1 MGYSVKKDT
10 QMTALMYHK
19 YGSSDVLTFNK
30 IPVPTPRENEVLV
43 KIRATAINSS
53 DWELLRG
60 KPLFARIWGLLKP
73 KYHILGSDIA
83 GQVVGID
90 KGVSKFR
97 PGDAVFAD
105 LFEKWGGFAEYVCV
119 HEDQLLPKPE
129 HITFEEVSAIPQA
142 GVVALQGLRYNGEIT
157 PGQQVLINGAGGG
170 AGTFAIQIAKSL
182 GAEVTGVDSARKLD
196 LMKSIGA
203 DHVIDYTKA
212 DFTKNKQ
219 QYDLIFDIVGRRSVF
234 DFKRILKPKGAY
246 VMAGGSMRRL
256 LQVLFYGP
264 LISKTTSKKMGL
276 LMHKQNK
283 EDINYMLSLY
293 DARKVV
299 PVIDKCYPLSQSVT
313 AFQYFG
319 EGLVLGK
326 IIITSEA

>member
-1 MGYSVKKDT
+1 MGYSIEKDT
-10 QMTALMYHK
+10 QMKALMYHK
-19 YGSSDVLTFNK
+19 YGSSDVLTLK
-30 IPVPTPRENEVLV
+30 EIPVPTPKENEVLV

-53 DWELLRG
+53 DWELLKG
-60 KPLFARIWGLLKP
+60 KPFFSRIWGLIKP
-73 KYHILGSDIA
+73 KYHILGSDIS
-83 GQVVGID
+83 GQVIAVGN
-90 KGVSKFR
+90 KVARFETGNEVF
-97 PGDAVFAD
+97 GDIF
-105 LFEKWGGFAEYVCV
+105 LHWGGFAEYVCV
-119 HEDQLLPKPE
+119 DQELLLPKPE
-129 HITFEEVSAIPQA
+129 DITFEEASAIPQA
-142 GVVALQGLRYNGEIT
+142 GVVALQGLRYNGEIK

-182 GAEVTGVDSARKLD
+182 GAEVTGVDSTRKLD
-196 LMKSIGA
+196 LMRSIGA
-203 DHVIDYTKA
+203 DHVIDYTRE

-219 QYDLIFDIVGRRSVF
+219 QYDLIFDIVGHRSVF

-256 LQVLFYGP
+256 LQVLFCGP
-264 LISKTTSKKMGL
+264 LISKITNKKMGL

-283 EDINYMLSLY
+283 EDIGHMLALR
-293 DARKVV
+293 DAGKIV
-299 PVIDKCYPLSQSVT
+299 PVIDRCYPLSQAIS

>member
-1 MGYSVKKDT
+1 MRYSIERDT
-10 QMTALMYHK
+10 QMKALMYHK
-19 YGSSDVLTFNK
+19 YGTSDVLTFK
-30 IPVPTPRENEVLV
+30 EIPVPIPKENEVLV

-60 KPLFARIWGLLKP
+60 KPFFARIWGLLKP

-83 GQVVGID
+83 GQVVSIG

-105 LFEKWGGFAEYVCV
+105 IFEQWGGFAEYVCV
-119 HEDQLLPKPE
+119 HEDLLLLKPE
-129 HITFEEVSAIPQA
+129 HITFEEASAIPQA
-142 GVVALQGLRYNGEIT
+142 GVVALQGLRYNGEIK

-196 LMKSIGA
+196 LMRSIGA
-203 DHVIDYTKA
+203 DHVIDYTKE

-219 QYDLIFDIVGRRSVF
+219 QYDLIFDIVGRRSIF

-256 LQVLFYGP
+256 LQVLFCGP

-283 EDINYMLSLY
+283 EDIGHMLKLR

-299 PVIDKCYPLSQSVT
+299 PVIDRCYPLSQGIA

-326 IIITSEA
+326 TIITSEA

>member
-1 MGYSVKKDT
+1 MGYSIEKDA
-10 QMTALMYHK
+10 QMKALMYYK
-19 YGSSDVLTFNK
+19 YGSSDVLTFK
-30 IPVPTPRENEVLV
+30 EIPIPIPKENEVLV

-60 KPLFARIWGLLKP
+60 KPFFARIWGLLKP

-83 GQVVGID
+83 GQVVSIGKGI
-90 KGVSKFR
+90 SKFR

-105 LFEKWGGFAEYVCV
+105 IFEQWGGFAEYVCV
-119 HEDQLLPKPE
+119 HEDLLLSKPE
-129 HITFEEVSAIPQA
+129 HMTFEEASAIPQA
-142 GVVALQGLRYNGEIT
+142 GVVALQGLHYNGEIK

-182 GAEVTGVDSARKLD
+182 GAEVTGVDSGRKLD
-196 LMKSIGA
+196 LMRSVGA
-203 DHVIDYTKA
+203 DHVIDYTKE
-212 DFTKNKQ
+212 DFTKDKQ
-219 QYDLIFDIVGRRSVF
+219 QYDLIFDIVGRRSIF

-256 LQVLFYGP
+256 LQVLFCGP

-283 EDINYMLSLY
+283 EDIGHMLALR
-293 DARKVV
+293 DAGKVV
-299 PVIDKCYPLSQSVT
+299 PVIDRCYPLSQGIA

>member
-1 MGYSVKKDT
+1 MGTPERK
-10 QMTALMYHK
+10 
-19 YGSSDVLTFNK
+19 TF
-30 IPVPTPRENEVLV
+30 LC
-43 KIRATAINSS
+43 SY
-53 DWELLRG
+53 L
-60 KPLFARIWGLLKP
+60 GLLKP

-83 GQVVGID
+83 GQVVSIGKGI
-90 KGVSKFR
+90 SKFR

-105 LFEKWGGFAEYVCV
+105 IFEQWGGFAEYVCV
-119 HEDQLLPKPE
+119 HEDLLLSKPE
-129 HITFEEVSAIPQA
+129 HMTFEEASAIPQA
-142 GVVALQGLRYNGEIT
+142 GVVALQGLHYNGEIK

-182 GAEVTGVDSARKLD
+182 GAEVTGVDSGRKLD
-196 LMKSIGA
+196 LMRSVGA
-203 DHVIDYTKA
+203 DHVIDYTKE
-212 DFTKNKQ
+212 DFTKDKQ
-219 QYDLIFDIVGRRSVF
+219 QYDLIFDIVGRRSIF

-256 LQVLFYGP
+256 LQVLFCGP

-283 EDINYMLSLY
+283 EDIGHMLALR
-293 DARKVV
+293 DAGKVV
-299 PVIDKCYPLSQSVT
+299 PVIDRCYPLSQGIA

>member
-1 MGYSVKKDT
+1 MRYSIERDT
-10 QMTALMYHK
+10 QMKALMYHK
-19 YGSSDVLTFNK
+19 YGTSDVLTFK
-30 IPVPTPRENEVLV
+30 EIPVPIPKENEVLV

-60 KPLFARIWGLLKP
+60 KPFFARIWGLLKP

-83 GQVVGID
+83 GQVVSIG

-105 LFEKWGGFAEYVCV
+105 IFEQWGGFAEYVCV
-119 HEDQLLPKPE
+119 HEDLLLLKPE
-129 HITFEEVSAIPQA
+129 HITFEEASAIPQA
-142 GVVALQGLRYNGEIT
+142 GVVALQGLRYNGEIK

-196 LMKSIGA
+196 LMRSIGA
-203 DHVIDYTKA
+203 DHVIDYTKE

-219 QYDLIFDIVGRRSVF
+219 QYDLIFDIVGRRSIF

-246 VMAGGSMRRL
+246 VMAGGSMCRL
-256 LQVLFYGP
+256 LQVLFCGP

-283 EDINYMLSLY
+283 EDIGHMLKLR
-293 DARKVV
+293 DAGKVV
-299 PVIDKCYPLSQSVT
+299 PIIDRCYPLSQGIA

-326 IIITSEA
+326 TIITSEA

>member
-1 MGYSVKKDT
+1 MGYSIEKDA
-10 QMTALMYHK
+10 QMKALMYYK
-19 YGSSDVLTFNK
+19 YGSSDVLTFK
-30 IPVPTPRENEVLV
+30 EIPIPIPKENEVLV

-60 KPLFARIWGLLKP
+60 KPFFARIWGLLKP

-83 GQVVGID
+83 GQVVSIGKGI
-90 KGVSKFR
+90 SKFR

-105 LFEKWGGFAEYVCV
+105 IFEQWGGFAEYVCV
-119 HEDQLLPKPE
+119 HEDLLLSKPE
-129 HITFEEVSAIPQA
+129 HMTFEEASAIPQA
-142 GVVALQGLRYNGEIT
+142 GVVALQGLHYNGEIK

-182 GAEVTGVDSARKLD
+182 GAEVTGVDSGRKLD
-196 LMKSIGA
+196 LMRSVGA
-203 DHVIDYTKA
+203 DHVINYTKE
-212 DFTKNKQ
+212 DFTKDKQ
-219 QYDLIFDIVGRRSVF
+219 QYDLIFDIVGRRSIF

-256 LQVLFYGP
+256 LQVLFCGP

-283 EDINYMLSLY
+283 EDIGHMLALR
-293 DARKVV
+293 DAGKVV
-299 PVIDKCYPLSQSVT
+299 PVIDRCYPLSKGIA

-326 IIITSEA
+326 TIITSEA

>member
-1 MGYSVKKDT
+1 MGYSIEKDT
-10 QMTALMYHK
+10 QMKALMYHK
-19 YGSSDVLTFNK
+19 YGTSDVLTFK
-30 IPVPTPRENEVLV
+30 EIPVPIPKENEVLV

-60 KPLFARIWGLLKP
+60 KPFFARIWGLLKP

-83 GQVVGID
+83 GQVVSIG

-97 PGDAVFAD
+97 PGDTVFAD
-105 LFEKWGGFAEYVCV
+105 IFEQWGGFAEYVCV
-119 HEDQLLPKPE
+119 HEDSLLSKPE
-129 HITFEEVSAIPQA
+129 HMTFEEASAIPQA
-142 GVVALQGLRYNGEIT
+142 GVVALQGLRYNGEIK

-196 LMKSIGA
+196 LMRSIGA
-203 DHVIDYTKA
+203 DHVIDYTKE

-219 QYDLIFDIVGRRSVF
+219 QYDLIFDIVGRRSIF

-256 LQVLFYGP
+256 LQVLFCGP
-264 LISKTTSKKMGL
+264 LISKITTKKMGL

-283 EDINYMLSLY
+283 EDIGHMLKLR
-293 DARKVV
+293 DAGKVV
-299 PVIDKCYPLSQSVT
+299 PIIDRCYPLSEAIE

>member
-1 MGYSVKKDT
+1 MRYSIEKDT
-10 QMTALMYHK
+10 QMKALMYHK
-19 YGSSDVLTFNK
+19 YGTSDVLTFK
-30 IPVPTPRENEVLV
+30 EIPVPIPKENEVLV

-60 KPLFARIWGLLKP
+60 KPFFARIWGLLKP

-83 GQVVGID
+83 GQVVSIG

-105 LFEKWGGFAEYVCV
+105 IFEQWGGFAEYVCV
-119 HEDQLLPKPE
+119 HEDLLLLKPE
-129 HITFEEVSAIPQA
+129 HITFEEASAIPQA
-142 GVVALQGLRYNGEIT
+142 GVVALQGLRYNGEIK

-196 LMKSIGA
+196 LMRSIGA
-203 DHVIDYTKA
+203 DHVIDYTKE

-219 QYDLIFDIVGRRSVF
+219 QYDLIFDIVGRRSIF

-256 LQVLFYGP
+256 LQVLFCGP

-276 LMHKQNK
+276 LIHKQNK
-283 EDINYMLSLY
+283 EDIGHMLKLR
-293 DARKVV
+293 DAGKVV
-299 PVIDKCYPLSQSVT
+299 PVIDRCYPLSQGIA

-326 IIITSEA
+326 TIITSEA

>member
-1 MGYSVKKDT
+1 MRYSIERDT
-10 QMTALMYHK
+10 QMKALMYHK
-19 YGSSDVLTFNK
+19 YGTSDVLTFK
-30 IPVPTPRENEVLV
+30 EIPVPIPKENEVLV

-60 KPLFARIWGLLKP
+60 KPFFARIWGLLKP

-83 GQVVGID
+83 GQVVSIG

-105 LFEKWGGFAEYVCV
+105 IFEQWGGFAEYVCV
-119 HEDQLLPKPE
+119 HEDLLLLKPE
-129 HITFEEVSAIPQA
+129 HITFEEASAIPQA
-142 GVVALQGLRYNGEIT
+142 GVVALQGLRYNGEIK

-182 GAEVTGVDSARKLD
+182 GTEVTGVDSARKLD
-196 LMKSIGA
+196 LMRSIGA
-203 DHVIDYTKA
+203 DHVIDYTKE

-219 QYDLIFDIVGRRSVF
+219 QYDLIFDIVGRRSIF

-256 LQVLFYGP
+256 LQVLFCGP

-283 EDINYMLSLY
+283 EDIGHMLKLR
-293 DARKVV
+293 DAGKVV
-299 PVIDKCYPLSQSVT
+299 PVIDRCYPLSQGIA

-326 IIITSEA
+326 TIITSEA

>member
-1 MGYSVKKDT
+1 MGHSIEQDT
-10 QMTALMYHK
+10 QMKALMYHK
-19 YGSSDVLTFNK
+19 YGSSDVLTLK
-30 IPVPTPRENEVLV
+30 DILIPTPKDNEVLV
-43 KIRATAINSS
+43 KIHATAINSS

-60 KPLFARIWGLLKP
+60 KPFFARIWGLIKP

-83 GQVVGID
+83 GQVIAVGN
-90 KGVSKFR
+90 KVAQFET
-97 PGDAVFAD
+97 GDEVFGD
-105 LFEKWGGFAEYVCV
+105 IFLHWGGFAEYVCV
-119 HEDQLLPKPE
+119 DQELLLPKPE
-129 HITFEEVSAIPQA
+129 DITFEEASAIPQA
-142 GVVALQGLRYNGEIT
+142 GVVALQGLRYNGEIK
-157 PGQQVLINGAGGG
+157 PGQKVLINGAGGG

-203 DHVIDYTKA
+203 DYVIDYTQE
-212 DFTKNKQ
+212 DVTKNKQ
-219 QYDLIFDIVGRRSVF
+219 QYDLIFDIVGCRSVF

-256 LQVLFYGP
+256 LQILFCGP
-264 LISKTTSKKMGL
+264 LISKTTDKKMGL

-283 EDINYMLSLY
+283 EDINHMLALR
-293 DARKVV
+293 DAGKVV
-299 PVIDKCYPLSQSVT
+299 PVIDKCYPLSEGIE